1 MTYKDLH
8 FEYIKGTKKSN
19 IKFVLLHGWGHSLEN
34 LKPIALELFDYDCY
48 LIDLAGFGK
57 SPIPQDILSLQDYTK
72 MITDF
77 IKNTFKKSD
86 KVYLIGHSFGGR
98 ISIYLARKSPELLN
112 GIFVISGAGL
122 KKKKSFVKKS
132 IVFGAKLLRNM
143 YKFLGLDIM
152 KSKLYRKY
160 YENFASQDYKNAKPI
175 MREILKKTVA
185 KDLSNSAKK
194 ITIPTVLIYGENDT
208 VTPPYFGKK
217 YHKLIQ
223 KSSLYILPTFN
234 HNTILSSG
242 KYQVSSI
249 ILNSIK
255 E

>member
-34 LKPIALELFDYDCY
+34 LKPIASELFDYDCY

-57 SPIPQDILSLQDYTK
+57 SPLPKEVLSLQDYTK
-72 MITDF
+72 MIADF
-77 IKNTFKKSD
+77 IKNTFKKGE

-98 ISIYLARKSPELLN
+98 ISIYLARKKPELLN
-112 GIFVISGAGL
+112 GIFIISGAGL
-122 KKKKSFVKKS
+122 KKRKS
-132 IVFGAKLLRNM
+132 IFKKGIIWGAKILRNI
-143 YKFLGLDIM
+143 YNYLGLDIM
-152 KSKLYRKY
+152 KSKLYRMY
-160 YENFASQDYKNAKPI
+160 YDRFASQDYKNAKPI

-185 KDLSNSAKK
+185 KDLSNSAKR
-194 ITIPTVLIYGENDT
+194 ITVPTVLIYGENDT

-217 YHKLIQ
+217 YHKLIK
-223 KSSLYILPTFN
+223 KSSLYILPTYN
-234 HNTILSSG
+234 HNTILSAG

-249 ILNSIK
+249 IINSIK